1 MLLYPEHI
9 ESKLGFDKIKALVA
23 DRCHS
28 QLGKSLVD
36 QLVMHTDV
44 SAIEGLLSLTEEQK
58 QQILSGDS
66 FPELRVVGLG
76 SELDKSRVD
85 GYYWSAESL
94 FGLMLNLDIAKTC
107 LSYFKNHQE
116 EYPVWFQEVGRVEV
130 PMDLLKRLHRI
141 FERNGDIKDNASP
154 QLKTIRNQIKHKQS
168 KARKELHT
176 ILKRAIEKGY
186 SALTIKDGRL
196 VVPLSAEYKRRVEG
210 LVVDE
215 STTGKT
221 VFLEPLQVFQQNN
234 EIRELHF
241 AENREIITI
250 LSIMTAQVADHSGLL
265 AALESLLAQLDFTRA
280 KAKTAILLNACKPH
294 IHQGY
299 HFNLVDAIHPVLFLT
314 NKKLNLPVQPLN
326 LSIDENQRILVISG
340 PNAGGKSVCLK
351 TAGLLQM
358 MLQSG
363 MLVPVG
369 IDSTM
374 CCFSELFVDIGDE
387 QSIES
392 DLSTYSSHLQNMKY
406 FLAHCSQ
413 SSLFLIDEFGT
424 GTEPQFGGAIA
435 ESILMGLVS
444 RKSVGLITTHY
455 GNLKEYAE
463 TADGVTNGAMRFDL
477 DLLQPLYILDI
488 GRPGSSFALEIA
500 ANIGLPTEVLEEAK
514 TKIGHDPIA
523 FESLV
528 SELETEK
535 QRYNQMNKE
544 NQQLKQS
551 LAEER
556 DSYQK
561 RAEELKSRQREIINQ
576 AKHSAEQLLAHA
588 NQKIENTIRSIKE
601 SNANK
606 TATQKARK
614 ELNEFRERNKPKK
627 TVSKAVD
634 SVVPGPISP
643 GDMVRLIDSK
653 AQGEVLAISGNFAE
667 ILIGALKSKIK
678 LSRLQKIGK
687 AKASV
692 TTTRTNFKVYG
703 SRADFSSQLDVRG
716 HRANEALAKV
726 VEFIDQGILSNMNEL
741 QILHGKGNGI
751 LREVIRTHL
760 ASDPNVTSIKD
771 EHVER
776 GGAGITLVTLK

>member
-76 SELDKSRVD
+76 PELDKSRVD
-85 GYYWSAESL
+85 GYYWSAETL

-116 EYPVWFQEVGRVEV
+116 EYPVWFKEVGRVEV
-130 PMDLLKRLHRI
+130 PMELLKRLHRI

-168 KARKELHT
+168 KARKELHA
-176 ILKRAIEKGY
+176 ILKSAIEKGY
-186 SALTIKDGRL
+186 TAKDSALTIKDGRL

-241 AENREIITI
+241 AENREIIAI
-250 LSIMTAQVADHSGLL
+250 LSIMTAQVADHSVQL

-455 GNLKEYAE
+455 GNLK
-463 TADGVTNGAMRFDL
+463 
-477 DLLQPLYILDI
+477 
-488 GRPGSSFALEIA
+488 
-500 ANIGLPTEVLEEAK
+500 
-514 TKIGHDPIA
+514 
-523 FESLV
+523 
-528 SELETEK
+528 
-535 QRYNQMNKE
+535 
-544 NQQLKQS
+544 
-551 LAEER
+551 
-556 DSYQK
+556 
-561 RAEELKSRQREIINQ
+561 
-576 AKHSAEQLLAHA
+576 
-588 NQKIENTIRSIKE
+588 
-601 SNANK
+601 
-606 TATQKARK
+606 
-614 ELNEFRERNKPKK
+614 
-627 TVSKAVD
+627 
-634 SVVPGPISP
+634 
-643 GDMVRLIDSK
+643 
-653 AQGEVLAISGNFAE
+653 
-667 ILIGALKSKIK
+667 
-678 LSRLQKIGK
+678 
-687 AKASV
+687 
-692 TTTRTNFKVYG
+692 
-703 SRADFSSQLDVRG
+703 
-716 HRANEALAKV
+716 
-726 VEFIDQGILSNMNEL
+726 
-741 QILHGKGNGI
+741 
-751 LREVIRTHL
+751 
-760 ASDPNVTSIKD
+760 
-771 EHVER
+771 
-776 GGAGITLVTLK
+776 